1 MRAIMETKNKKE
13 EELTLE
19 TLFTDLDEV
28 VEKMESGDTTL
39 EESFQLYQKGISML
53 KQCNEKI
60 DLIEK
65 QVLILEEN
73 GDLHEF

>member
-1 MRAIMETKNKKE
+1 METKNKNE

-19 TLFTDLDEV
+19 TLFADLDEV

-65 QVLILEEN
+65 QVLVLEEN

>member
-1 MRAIMETKNKKE
+1 MEMTNKKE
-13 EELTLE
+13 KDTLE
-19 TLFTDLDEV
+19 TLFEELDEV
-28 VEKMESGDTTL
+28 VAKMESGDTTL
-39 EESFQLYQKGISML
+39 EESFQLYQKGLLML
-53 KQCNEKI
+53 KKCNEKV

>member
-1 MRAIMETKNKKE
+1 MEMTNKREKD
-13 EELTLE
+13 TLE
-19 TLFTDLDEV
+19 TLFEELDEV
-28 VEKMESGDTTL
+28 VAKMESGDTTL
-39 EESFQLYQKGISML
+39 EESFQLYQKGLLML
-53 KQCNEKI
+53 KKCNEKV

>member
-1 MRAIMETKNKKE
+1 METKNKKE
-13 EELTLE
+13 EELKLE

>member
-1 MRAIMETKNKKE
+1 METTNKQTE
-13 EELTLE
+13 SGTLEELFL
-19 TLFTDLDEV
+19 DLDNIV
-28 VEKMESGDTTL
+28 AQMEAGDTTL

-53 KQCNEKI
+53 KQCNDKI

-73 GDLHEF
+73 GELHEF

>member
-1 MRAIMETKNKKE
+1 MEITNKKE
-13 EELTLE
+13 NVTLE
-19 TLFTDLDEV
+19 TLFEELDEV
-28 VEKMESGDTTL
+28 VAKMESGDTTL
-39 EESFQLYQKGISML
+39 EESFQLYQKGLLML
-53 KQCNEKI
+53 KQCNEKV

>member
-1 MRAIMETKNKKE
+1 METKNKKE

-19 TLFTDLDEV
+19 TLFADLDEV

-65 QVLILEEN
+65 QVLVLEEN
-73 GDLHEF
+73 GDLHEY

>member
-1 MRAIMETKNKKE
+1 METKNKKE

-19 TLFTDLDEV
+19 TLFADLDEV

-39 EESFQLYQKGISML
+39 EESFQLYQKGVSML

>member
-1 MRAIMETKNKKE
+1 MEMKNRQE
-13 EELTLE
+13 EETTLE
-19 TLFTDLDEV
+19 TLFADLDNV

>member
-1 MRAIMETKNKKE
+1 MEITNKKE
-13 EELTLE
+13 NVTLE
-19 TLFTDLDEV
+19 TLFEELDKV
-28 VEKMESGDTTL
+28 VAKMESGDTTL
-39 EESFQLYQKGISML
+39 EESFQLYQKGLLML
-53 KQCNEKI
+53 KQCNEKV

>member
-1 MRAIMETKNKKE
+1 METKNKKE

>member
-1 MRAIMETKNKKE
+1 MEITNKQTE
-13 EELTLE
+13 SGTLEELFL
-19 TLFTDLDEV
+19 DLDSIV
-28 VEKMESGDTTL
+28 AKMEAGDTTL

-53 KQCNEKI
+53 KQCNDKI

-73 GDLHEF
+73 GELHEF

>member
-1 MRAIMETKNKKE
+1 MEMTNKQEKE
-13 EELTLE
+13 TTLE
-19 TLFTDLDEV
+19 TLFSDLNEV

>member
-1 MRAIMETKNKKE
+1 METKNKKGE
-13 EELTLE
+13 EITLE
-19 TLFTDLDEV
+19 TLFADLDEI

-39 EESFQLYQKGISML
+39 EESFQLYQKGIGML

>member
-1 MRAIMETKNKKE
+1 METKNKKE

-65 QVLILEEN
+65 QVLIMEEN

>member
-1 MRAIMETKNKKE
+1 MEMTNKQEKE
-13 EELTLE
+13 TTLE
-19 TLFTDLDEV
+19 TLFSDLDEV

>member
-1 MRAIMETKNKKE
+1 METKNKKE
-13 EELTLE
+13 EEHTLE
-19 TLFTDLDEV
+19 TLFADLDAV

-39 EESFQLYQKGISML
+39 EESFQLYQKGVSML

>member
-1 MRAIMETKNKKE
+1 METKNKKE
-13 EELTLE
+13 EELTLQ
-19 TLFTDLDEV
+19 TLFADLDEV

-65 QVLILEEN
+65 QVLL
-73 GDLHEF
+73 L

>member
-1 MRAIMETKNKKE
+1 METKNKKE

-65 QVLILEEN
+65 QVLVLEEN
-73 GDLHEF
+73 GDVHEF

>member
-1 MRAIMETKNKKE
+1 METANRQE

-19 TLFTDLDEV
+19 TLFGELDMV

-39 EESFQLYQKGISML
+39 EESFQLYQKGIQML
-53 KQCNEKI
+53 KKCNEKI

>member
-1 MRAIMETKNKKE
+1 METKNKKE

-73 GDLHEF
+73 GDLHEFQK

>member
-1 MRAIMETKNKKE
+1 METKNKQEKE
-13 EELTLE
+13 MTLE
-19 TLFTDLDEV
+19 SLFDDLDAV

-39 EESFQLYQKGISML
+39 EESFQLYQQGISML
-53 KQCNEKI
+53 KKCNEKI

>member
-1 MRAIMETKNKKE
+1 MKMQSNPTENMTVEDIFSN
-13 EELTLE
+13 
-19 TLFTDLDEV
+19 LDNIV
-28 VEKMESGDTTL
+28 GKMEEGDTSL
-39 EESFQLYQKGISML
+39 EESFQLYQQGISFL

-60 DLIEK
+60 DHIEK

>member
-1 MRAIMETKNKKE
+1 METKNKQG

-19 TLFTDLDEV
+19 ALFADLDDV

-39 EESFQLYQKGISML
+39 EESFQLYQKGIAML

>member
-1 MRAIMETKNKKE
+1 MDTKNKKE

>member
-1 MRAIMETKNKKE
+1 METKNKKE

-19 TLFTDLDEV
+19 TLFADLDEV

-65 QVLILEEN
+65 QVLVLEEN

>member
-1 MRAIMETKNKKE
+1 METTNKQTE
-13 EELTLE
+13 RGTLEELFL
-19 TLFTDLDEV
+19 DLDSIV
-28 VEKMESGDTTL
+28 AKMEAGDTTL

-53 KQCNEKI
+53 KQCNDKI

-73 GDLHEF
+73 GELHEF

>member
-1 MRAIMETKNKKE
+1 METKNKKE

-19 TLFTDLDEV
+19 TLFADLDEV